1 MSSLRCSG
9 SAGGGNCEYCGK
21 PVIISNF
28 STAAAL
34 ANADIG
40 KYTSY
45 YTKILSSDPGN
56 RDVNVA
62 LAFCYMRLKLY
73 DKATEAFDKAMDN
86 NLDNPDVFFSA
97 AVALLKGKRA
107 YFAPRAAIDKCMEY
121 INAAMTISPKGI
133 YQYFLA
139 YIKYDYFFK
148 HYLKPPQP
156 DWEEDM
162 EAAYTDYDVSEKEIR
177 ELFKFLRI
185 QRPESMERKS
195 RETGNEPVSQPARD
209 NIFKQIGD
217 MVSKI
222 WGRMKVWHIILFT
235 TLVILAL
242 WAVFFFKNVKETIDY
257 VDEIESTDGPTQ
269 VSDPNTDRQTIV
281 TDVVYDWNQCHSR
294 KDAKAM
300 ARLFA
305 PKVKYYQETYTP
317 ERIAAHKQGL
327 FDKYPEFRQGVSNLE
342 YTALS
347 DNKIKVHFDKKVWTS
362 ADGKATVY
370 PSYLVVEKIG
380 DKWLISEESDDI
392 TDRNLAR
399 KRQE

>member
-1 MSSLRCSG
+1 MQITKVAPAAKTPGRYNVFVDGQYSFSLDELQLVQSG
-9 SAGGGNCEYCGK
+9 IHSGLEIGDEQ
-21 PVIISNF
+21 
-28 STAAAL
+28 L
-34 ANADIG
+34 ANFRNESEFG
-40 KYTSY
+40 KNY
-45 YTKILSSDPGN
+45 I
-56 RDVNVA
+56 R
-62 LAFCYMRLKLY
+62 
-73 DKATEAFDKAMDN
+73 
-86 NLDNPDVFFSA
+86 
-97 AVALLKGKRA
+97 
-107 YFAPRAAIDKCMEY
+107 AIDL
-121 INAAMTISPKGI
+121 ISRR
-133 YQYFLA
+133 LR
-139 YIKYDYFFK
+139 
-148 HYLKPPQP
+148 
-156 DWEEDM
+156 
-162 EAAYTDYDVSEKEIR
+162 SEKEIR